1 MKFVQPI
8 RDPRKVEAIK
18 DFLLLR
24 NERDFVMFV
33 LGINTGLRISD
44 ILPLRVIDVKG
55 IYIDIYE
62 EKTGKHQLIKINAI
76 LRKVLDAYIKG
87 KPDYEYLFKS
97 RNKKHKTGKINE
109 PISSSMAYKILS
121 GAAKHFG
128 LTSIGTH
135 SMRKTFGYFFH
146 MREKDITL
154 LMDHFNHDEES
165 ITLRYI
171 GIKQD
176 TLDEAIDRH
185 GL

>member
-8 RDPRKVEAIK
+8 RDPRKVEVIK
-18 DFLLLR
+18 DFLYMK

-44 ILPLRVIDVKG
+44 ILRLRVIDVKG
-55 IYIDIYE
+55 MYIDIYE
-62 EKTGKHQLIKINAI
+62 EKTGKQQLIKINRA
-76 LRKVLDAYIKG
+76 LREVLDRYIKG

-97 RNKKHKTGKINE
+97 RSKKHKTGKINE

-121 GAAKHFG
+121 GAAKRFG

-154 LMDHFNHDEES
+154 LMNHFNHDEES
-165 ITLRYI
+165 VTLRYI